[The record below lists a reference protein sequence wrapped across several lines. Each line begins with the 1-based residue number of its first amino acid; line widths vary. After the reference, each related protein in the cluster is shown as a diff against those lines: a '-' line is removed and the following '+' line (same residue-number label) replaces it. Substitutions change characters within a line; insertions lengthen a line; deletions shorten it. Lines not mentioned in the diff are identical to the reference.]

1 MFFEFFRQ
9 NSIVQNNRVSN
20 FDSDAQNVGQNL
32 SGSFSESKNKKTNSD
47 TMRHKYLEAVARHR
61 RLSEEIDK
69 RNA

>member
-9 NSIVQNNRVSN
+9 NSIVQNNGVSN
-20 FDSDAQNVGQNL
+20 FDTPVQSVGQNL
-32 SGSFSESKNKKTNSD
+32 SGSFLESKNKKANSD

>member
-32 SGSFSESKNKKTNSD
+32 SGSFSESKNKKASSD

-69 RNA
+69 RNV

>member
-32 SGSFSESKNKKTNSD
+32 SSSFSESKNKKANSD
-47 TMRHKYLEAVARHR
+47 TLRHKYLEAMARHR

>member
-32 SGSFSESKNKKTNSD
+32 SGSFSESKNKKANSD
-47 TMRHKYLEAVARHR
+47 TVRHKYLEAVARHR